1 MMEVMAAK
9 ALTPSFARILSMIAI
24 DPRIDPH
31 KLYRREVLEALLS
44 ARLLRFSVP
53 KAATI
58 DGPFGERPGC
68 LQMKTGRSRK
78 LGYSLLWW

>member
-1 MMEVMAAK
+1 MMEVMVAK
-9 ALTPSFARILSMIAI
+9 AFAPSFARLLFMIAI
-24 DPRIDPH
+24 GPRIDPH

-44 ARLLRFSVP
+44 AGLLRFSVP

-58 DGPFGERPGC
+58 DGPFGERPCC
-68 LQMKTGRSRK
+68 LQMKTSRSRK